1 MKILPISQ
9 DNLNEVIEQMEIA
22 NTIDAGAMKLSQ
34 GTHPIFGEVV
44 LIDSAV
50 SGSFMI
56 KREIP
61 DAPTVEAVSM
71 DDFMALYH
79 DALSSTEF
87 DHGGMHITKFNKTSQ
102 PGYWLVSGP
111 EEGGLLIRS

>member
-1 MKILPISQ
+1 MKILPI
-9 DNLNEVIEQMEIA
+9 NENDLGDIIEQMEIA
-22 NTIDAGAMKLSQ
+22 NTINAGAMILHQ

-56 KREIP
+56 SREIP
-61 DAPTVEAVSM
+61 DAPIVEAVFM
-71 DDFMALYH
+71 DEFKALYH
-79 DALSSTEF
+79 DAAASTEF

-102 PGYWLVSGP
+102 PGYWLVSGS